1 MVSRKRSNALLT
13 LAGLN
18 PCYISS
24 DLESGERDCLAMFP
38 VGYGDEYVEEES
50 VVEEEQVVE
59 VIPPSEPEPEPEADA
74 GPEPENEDDNEED
87 HGDD

>member
-1 MVSRKRSNALLT
+1 MYNLKITNSRDRLALMVSRKRSLALLT

-24 DLESGERDCLAMFP
+24 DVTSGERDCLTMFP

-50 VVEEEQVVE
+50 VVEEEQVV
-59 VIPPSEPEPEPEADA
+59 VRISVLFY
-74 GPEPENEDDNEED
+74 N
-87 HGDD
+87 

>member
-50 VVEEEQVVE
+50 VVEEEQVV
-59 VIPPSEPEPEPEADA
+59 VRITVTTLLLFKRLSIGLDSKVCCV
-74 GPEPENEDDNEED
+74 GPFFIL
-87 HGDD
+87 HV